1 MNKLLTILS
10 SISLSIETIPFLRWN
25 RVQFYYKN
33 NDSIVSYLVYLKL
46 IGNKLNFQVVKIIMY
61 YIWNKLQNKNQSII
75 EKTIKVSSLTSVN
88 IDSIKNNF
96 LNNDN
101 KVTFL
106 NYINKKYYYMINKDT
121 NFCDWRNYKKK
132 IKKLSE
138 MSFKGIK
145 LN

>member
-10 SISLSIETIPFLRWN
+10 SISLSLKTIPFLRRN
-25 RVQFYYKN
+25 RVQFFYKS

-46 IGNKLNFQVVKIIMY
+46 IGSKLNFQVVKIIMY

-96 LNNDN
+96 LNNYN
-101 KVTFL
+101 KVFFL
-106 NYINKKYYYMINKDT
+106 II
-121 NFCDWRNYKKK
+121 
-132 IKKLSE
+132 
-138 MSFKGIK
+138 
-145 LN
+145 